1 MLILVNNQIESK
13 YYEPIH
19 HVLVGFRCF
28 LSADTSDNEETAYP
42 AYNVKREAHKVGHR
56 AEGADSDPIDRP
68 GTMRDELVAQ
78 DILHKEITAIV
89 KGIRRYW

>member
-1 MLILVNNQIESK
+1 MLILVNNQIESN

-42 AYNVKREAHKVGHR
+42 AYNVKREAYKVGHR
-56 AEGADSDPIDRP
+56 AERADSDPPDRP

-78 DILHKEITAIV
+78 DILHKEITAII
-89 KGIRRYW
+89 KGIR